1 MEELPEESFHKVLES
16 LMKKPGNKYE
26 FITKSGSSLKFALL
40 NLFKIIWR
48 TERLPASWQESE
60 VTQLWK
66 GKGKTSE
73 LSSWHNIHDRNI
85 TGKFFGQIV
94 LSHAKENLFK
104 NMSKYQI
111 ACKPGHRPSEH
122 LYVLKSV
129 FSYYKSKNKG
139 LLLTGYDISTFFDS
153 EDIYDVFSEIYASQ
167 VKGKDYRLLFEMNR
181 NTRIRIKTPVGDS
194 QWSDTGP
201 NLTQGSVEAA
211 VLSILS
217 SSTSPFEISR

>member
-1 MEELPEESFHKVLES
+1 MKGNKFTKEIKQLESIKQNKGKAAAVFSLKDKVIGKKKTPQEQVVIVDPETGNEVCSPEDIKRVSLNFVVDLLKTKEPKEKYAAMVTERKDLHYKRMEEKIPNDLEELPEESFHKVLES

-85 TGKFFGQIV
+85 MGKFFGQNSQ
-94 LSHAKENLFK
+94 SHQHQC
-104 NMSKYQI
+104 SK
-111 ACKPGHRPSEH
+111 
-122 LYVLKSV
+122 
-129 FSYYKSKNKG
+129 
-139 LLLTGYDISTFFDS
+139 
-153 EDIYDVFSEIYASQ
+153 
-167 VKGKDYRLLFEMNR
+167 
-181 NTRIRIKTPVGDS
+181 
-194 QWSDTGP
+194 
-201 NLTQGSVEAA
+201 
-211 VLSILS
+211 
-217 SSTSPFEISR
+217 